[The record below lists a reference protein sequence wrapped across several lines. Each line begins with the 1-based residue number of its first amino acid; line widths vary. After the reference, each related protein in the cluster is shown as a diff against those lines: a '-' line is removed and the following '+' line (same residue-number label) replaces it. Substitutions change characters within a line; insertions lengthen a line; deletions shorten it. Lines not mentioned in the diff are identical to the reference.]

1 MTLPLITPAIMVA
14 VVFRALDALRV
25 FDLIYVL
32 TPSNE
37 DTMSMSVYAR
47 QNLVDFQDVGYGSA
61 ASTLLFLIVAMLTV
75 LYLYAGRNNLE
86 QGGR

>member
-1 MTLPLITPAIMVA
+1 M
-14 VVFRALDALRV
+14 LRV

-37 DTMSMSVYAR
+37 ATMSMSVYAR

-61 ASTLLFLIVAMLTV
+61 ASTLLFFIVALCTV
-75 LYLYAGRNNLE
+75 AYLYVGRKSMN
-86 QGGR
+86 QGG